1 MERKWH
7 VGVFGKIRKWK
18 GKLVGMHPDP
28 LECNLS
34 NLGKKLERKLKEKK
48 SYLERPF
55 YPVLTFILL
64 FSSSS
69 FVDHTSFFLP
79 FVFFSYFLFFFYPF
93 FYFIYFPHFFCIF
106 ILFFFLIK
114 CTSCFLNKN
123 IIFLQFLSNKGMKVN
138 LYKPHSL
145 PSYFFSQPNNFF
157 PIFHFSTL
165 NQT

>member
-55 YPVLTFILL
+55 NPVLTFILL
-64 FSSSS
+64 FSSFS

-79 FVFFSYFLFFFYPF
+79 FVFFRYFLFFFLSLFLNSY
-93 FYFIYFPHFFCIF
+93 IF
-106 ILFFFLIK
+106 LISFVFLYFFFLLMK
-114 CTSCFLNKN
+114 CTSSFLNKN
-123 IIFLQFLSNKGMKVN
+123 IIFFT
-138 LYKPHSL
+138 
-145 PSYFFSQPNNFF
+145 
-157 PIFHFSTL
+157 IFI
-165 NQT
+165 